1 MKPVPSLLQ
10 AHLAGELLTLA
21 RLVRLSRRDGLV
33 LGFTDHDRPLTYAG
47 TTYAASSAVI
57 PKTLEKTSSLAV
69 DQSEVEGF
77 LSDGGLRD
85 ADLRAG
91 LWDGAAID
99 VFLVNWSDLA
109 QGHVHLQRGYIGR
122 VEWSEDRYRVE
133 VLGLVEM
140 LQKTIGVS
148 ATRNCRVRL
157 GSAACGVAVEAMGVN
172 TSVLTVLDERTMT
185 VSVSGNLGVA
195 DWAKYGRLR
204 LTSGVNAGREKEIQA
219 HAANGRIV
227 LWEPFS
233 EPIAPGTTAR
243 ILPGCDRKASTCQAK
258 FGNIQNFRGF
268 PFIPGSDE
276 ISQQAPLKA

>member
-1 MKPVPSLLQ
+1 MKPVPSLLA
-10 AHLAGELLTLA
+10 AHLAGEMLTLA

-47 TTYAASSAVI
+47 KTYAASSAVV
-57 PKTLEKTSSLAV
+57 PKSLEKTSSLAV

-77 LSDGGLRD
+77 LNDGGLRD

-99 VFLVNWSDLA
+99 VFLVNWSDLG
-109 QGHVHLQRGYIGR
+109 QGHVHLQRGYLGR
-122 VEWSEDRYRVE
+122 VEWGEDRYRAE

-140 LQKTIGVS
+140 LQKTIGVA

-157 GSAACGVAVEAMGVN
+157 GSTACGVAVEGLGVN
-172 TSVLTVLDERTMT
+172 TSILTVLDERTMT
-185 VSVSGNLGVA
+185 VSVSGNLAVA

-204 LTSGVNAGREKEIQA
+204 LTSGANAGREKEIQA

-227 LWEPFS
+227 LWEPFA

-258 FGNIQNFRGF
+258 FSNIANFRGF
-268 PFIPGSDE
+268 PFIPGTDE
-276 ISQQAPLKA
+276 ISQQAPVKG